1 MCGEHIREVIVGV
14 SGGSAASHNQTLEVA
29 IGHHE
34 IGERD
39 VRRVQ
44 QHIHLPAENRP
55 TATSSTPKRSAIR
68 STARRC
74 AMHAACLASAWAST
88 STW

>member
-1 MCGEHIREVIVGV
+1 M
-14 SGGSAASHNQTLEVA
+14 A

-44 QHIHLPAENRP
+44 QHIHLPAE
-55 TATSSTPKRSAIR
+55 TADRDIVHSEAIGYTVDGTAVRDARGMFGERLGVEVHLVTAASS
-68 STARRC
+68 
-74 AMHAACLASAWAST
+74 AMR
-88 STW
+88 